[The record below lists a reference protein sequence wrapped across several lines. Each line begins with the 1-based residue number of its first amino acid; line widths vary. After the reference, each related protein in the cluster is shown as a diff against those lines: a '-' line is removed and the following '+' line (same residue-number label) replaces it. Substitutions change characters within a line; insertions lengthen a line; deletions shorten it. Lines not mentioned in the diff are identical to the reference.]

1 MNLPFFPP
9 PRRRG
14 SDTHILL
21 VAALT
26 FMLVLGFYFYT
37 LQPSLAWGDGM
48 KVQLETITGE
58 SFIQS
63 VLPNDLF
70 ADDSF
75 PFAKVGVAAWD
86 HPLYVIIGHTLVQ
99 LAPNIHAPWLVN
111 TISAVFGAATIIV
124 LFLLCFA
131 HTQSYPA
138 SLLAALS
145 VAVSHTFWFHS
156 VTAEVYTLYA
166 FLLLLSLYLFDR
178 FERTGRFNVLIG
190 SVFVLGLGLSNHLMT
205 ILVIPASLIYLTL
218 TKGTGSNKKLSPGK
232 ILILGLAFFAGF
244 SPYLIQ
250 FARMLRVFTI
260 SEAMGPVVGAVF
272 LQELL
277 ATTPRI
283 FLNSLLTYLMF
294 LAYQFNPV
302 LLVIGGYGFLRTQRV
317 SGSLW
322 LKLLSFYLVY
332 TVFGIFYRVSDQFA
346 FFLISHVFFGI
357 SIALGLNDLISKFS
371 PPWRK
376 GLYAGFGLLILTMPL
391 LYSQLPMFA
400 KNIGITDQSLG
411 IPQIGTDTRYGL
423 AYYMD
428 PNKRVDTE
436 AYLFGQEF
444 FLRAPRDALVIA
456 EWYTDTDEYFVLQ
469 YFSTVESLRPDI
481 EIVGWP
487 MEDPFNFN
495 TNLAVRLVEEEVQNR
510 PVYLASLS
518 EEFYNAG
525 FLMTRYCIVPEL
537 NFYRVYP
544 NRSNAQIVRE
554 DACQTGS

>member
-1 MNLPFFPP
+1 M
-9 PRRRG
+9 
-14 SDTHILL
+14 
-21 VAALT
+21 
-26 FMLVLGFYFYT
+26 
-37 LQPSLAWGDGM
+37 
-48 KVQLETITGE
+48 
-58 SFIQS
+58 
-63 VLPNDLF
+63 
-70 ADDSF
+70 
-75 PFAKVGVAAWD
+75 
-86 HPLYVIIGHTLVQ
+86 
-99 LAPNIHAPWLVN
+99 
-111 TISAVFGAATIIV
+111 
-124 LFLLCFA
+124 
-131 HTQSYPA
+131 
-138 SLLAALS
+138 
-145 VAVSHTFWFHS
+145 
-156 VTAEVYTLYA
+156 
-166 FLLLLSLYLFDR
+166 
-178 FERTGRFNVLIG
+178 LIG

-205 ILVIPASLIYLTL
+205 ILVIPAFLIYLTL

-260 SEAMGPVVGAVF
+260 SEAMGPVVGSVF

-283 FLNSLLTYLMF
+283 FLNSLLTYMMF

-322 LKLLSFYLVY
+322 LKLLAFYLVY

-411 IPQIGTDTRYGL
+411 IPQIVTDTRYGL

-428 PNKRVDTE
+428 PNKRADTE